1 MNYRSLLYKYKV
13 NDSSLGRFERGTT
26 KEKILLTSLKLFAQD
41 GYEAVSISKIS
52 GELGMAKSALYKH
65 YKNKRD
71 IFDSVINRMDELDY
85 ERAREYN
92 MPEGNM
98 DEIIKGYRKISIDKI
113 RIYTEAQFKHW
124 TEEEFPSLFRRML
137 TLEQYRNQEM
147 ADLYQKYLVSGPI
160 EYMTY
165 LFAGIAGKKEEAKQL
180 AIEFYGPI
188 FLMYSL
194 YDNKREE
201 DDLAEMLKKH
211 VDRFSKK
218 MDSY

>member
-1 MNYRSLLYKYKV
+1 MC
-13 NDSSLGRFERGTT
+13 TT
-26 KEKILLTSLKLFAQD
+26 KEKILSTSLKLFAQD

-71 IFDSVINRMDELDY
+71 IFDSIINRMDELDY
-85 ERAREYN
+85 ARAREYN
-92 MPEGNM
+92 MPDGNM
-98 DEIIKGYRKISIDKI
+98 DEIIKEYRNISTDKI

-124 TEEEFPSLFRRML
+124 TEEEFSSLFRRML

-147 ADLYQKYLVSGPI
+147 SDLYQKYLVSGPI
-160 EYMTY
+160 DYMTY
-165 LFAGIAGKKEEAKQL
+165 LFAGITGKKEEAKQL

-194 YDNKREE
+194 YDNKREG
-201 DDLAEMLKKH
+201 DDLTEMLKNH
-211 VDRFSKK
+211 VERFSKK
-218 MDSY
+218 INN

>member
-1 MNYRSLLYKYKV
+1 MC
-13 NDSSLGRFERGTT
+13 TT
-26 KEKILLTSLKLFAQD
+26 KEKILLTALKLFAQD

-71 IFDSVINRMDELDY
+71 IFDSIINRMDELDY

-113 RIYTEAQFKHW
+113 RIYTEVQFKHW

-160 EYMTY
+160 DYMTY
-165 LFAGIAGKKEEAKQL
+165 LFAGITGKKEEAKQL

>member
-1 MNYRSLLYKYKV
+1 MC
-13 NDSSLGRFERGTT
+13 TT

-71 IFDSVINRMDELDY
+71 IFDSIINRMNELDY

-98 DEIIKGYRKISIDKI
+98 DEIIKGYRNISTDKI

-124 TEEEFPSLFRRML
+124 TEEEFSSLFRRML

-147 ADLYQKYLVSGPI
+147 SDLYQKYLVSGPI
-160 EYMTY
+160 DYMTY
-165 LFAGIAGKKEEAKQL
+165 LFAGITGKKEEAKQL

>member
-1 MNYRSLLYKYKV
+1 MC
-13 NDSSLGRFERGTT
+13 TT
-26 KEKILLTSLKLFAQD
+26 KEKILLTALKLFAQD

-71 IFDSVINRMDELDY
+71 IFDSIINRMDELDY

-92 MPEGNM
+92 MPDGNM
-98 DEIIKGYRKISIDKI
+98 DEIIKGYREISIDKI
-113 RIYTEAQFKHW
+113 RIYTEVQFKHW

-137 TLEQYRNQEM
+137 TLEQYRNQEI

-160 EYMTY
+160 DYMTY
-165 LFAGIAGKKEEAKQL
+165 LFAGITGKKEEAKQL

-201 DDLAEMLKKH
+201 DDLAEMLRKH

>member
-1 MNYRSLLYKYKV
+1 MC
-13 NDSSLGRFERGTT
+13 TT

-65 YKNKRD
+65 YKNKRY
-71 IFDSVINRMDELDY
+71 IFDSIINRMDELDY

-98 DEIIKGYRKISIDKI
+98 DEIIKGYREISIDKI
-113 RIYTEAQFKHW
+113 RIYTEVQFKHW
-124 TEEEFPSLFRRML
+124 TEEEFSSLFRRML

-147 ADLYQKYLVSGPI
+147 SDLYQKYLVSGPI
-160 EYMTY
+160 DYMTY
-165 LFAGIAGKKEEAKQL
+165 LFAGITGKKEEAKQL

-194 YDNKREE
+194 YDNKREG
-201 DDLAEMLKKH
+201 DDLTEMLKNH
-211 VDRFSKK
+211 VERFSKK
-218 MDSY
+218 INN

>member
-1 MNYRSLLYKYKV
+1 MTN
-13 NDSSLGRFERGTT
+13 T
-26 KEKILLTSLKLFAQD
+26 KEKILVAALRLFAVN
-41 GYEAVSISKIS
+41 GYEAVSVSQIA
-52 GELGMAKSALYKH
+52 GELGITKGALYKH

-71 IFDSVINRMDELDY
+71 IFDSIINRMDELDY

-92 MPEGNM
+92 MPDGNM
-98 DEIIKGYRKISIDKI
+98 DEIIKGYREISIDKI

-124 TEEEFPSLFRRML
+124 TEEEFSSLFRRML

-160 EYMTY
+160 DYMTH
-165 LFAGIAGKKEEAKQL
+165 LFAGIIEKKEEAKQL

>member
-1 MNYRSLLYKYKV
+1 MC
-13 NDSSLGRFERGTT
+13 TT

-71 IFDSVINRMDELDY
+71 IFDSIINRMDELDY

-92 MPEGNM
+92 MPDGNM
-98 DEIIKGYRKISIDKI
+98 DEIIKEYRNISTDKI
-113 RIYTEAQFKHW
+113 RIYTEVQFKHW

-147 ADLYQKYLVSGPI
+147 SDLYQKYLVSGPI
-160 EYMTY
+160 DYMTY
-165 LFAGIAGKKEEAKQL
+165 LFAGITGKKEEAKQL

>member
-1 MNYRSLLYKYKV
+1 MC
-13 NDSSLGRFERGTT
+13 TT

-71 IFDSVINRMDELDY
+71 IFDSIINRMDELDY

-113 RIYTEAQFKHW
+113 RIYTEVQFKHW

-160 EYMTY
+160 DYMTY
-165 LFAGIAGKKEEAKQL
+165 LFAGITGKKEEAKQL

-194 YDNKREE
+194 YDNKRED
-201 DDLAEMLKKH
+201 DDLTEMLKNH
-211 VDRFSKK
+211 VERFSKK
-218 MDSY
+218 INN

>member
-1 MNYRSLLYKYKV
+1 MC
-13 NDSSLGRFERGTT
+13 TT
-26 KEKILLTSLKLFAQD
+26 KEKILLTALKLFAQD

-71 IFDSVINRMDELDY
+71 IFDSIINRMDELDY

-92 MPEGNM
+92 MPDGNM
-98 DEIIKGYRKISIDKI
+98 DEIIKGYRNISTDKI

-124 TEEEFPSLFRRML
+124 TEEEFSSLFRRML

-160 EYMTY
+160 DYMTY
-165 LFAGIAGKKEEAKQL
+165 LFAGITGKKEEAKQL

>member
-1 MNYRSLLYKYKV
+1 MC
-13 NDSSLGRFERGTT
+13 TT

-71 IFDSVINRMDELDY
+71 IFDSIINRMDELDY

-124 TEEEFPSLFRRML
+124 TEEEFSSLFRRML

-165 LFAGIAGKKEEAKQL
+165 LFAGITGKKEEAKQL

>member
-1 MNYRSLLYKYKV
+1 MC
-13 NDSSLGRFERGTT
+13 TT

-71 IFDSVINRMDELDY
+71 IFDSIINRMDELDY

-92 MPEGNM
+92 MPDGNM

-113 RIYTEAQFKHW
+113 RIYTEVQFKHW

-160 EYMTY
+160 DYMTY
-165 LFAGIAGKKEEAKQL
+165 LFAGITGKKEEAKQL

>member
-1 MNYRSLLYKYKV
+1 MC
-13 NDSSLGRFERGTT
+13 TT

-71 IFDSVINRMDELDY
+71 IFDSIINRMDELDY

-98 DEIIKGYRKISIDKI
+98 DEIIKGYREISIDKI

-124 TEEEFPSLFRRML
+124 TEEEFSSLFRRML

-147 ADLYQKYLVSGPI
+147 LDLYQKYLVSGPI
-160 EYMTY
+160 DYMTY
-165 LFAGIAGKKEEAKQL
+165 LFAGITGKKEEAKQL

-194 YDNKREE
+194 YDNKREG
-201 DDLAEMLKKH
+201 DDLTEMLKKH
-211 VDRFSKK
+211 VERFSKK
-218 MDSY
+218 INN

>member
-1 MNYRSLLYKYKV
+1 MC
-13 NDSSLGRFERGTT
+13 TT

-71 IFDSVINRMDELDY
+71 IFDSIINRMDELDY

-92 MPEGNM
+92 MPDGNM
-98 DEIIKGYRKISIDKI
+98 DEIIKGYREISIDKI

-124 TEEEFPSLFRRML
+124 TEEEFSSLFRRML

-160 EYMTY
+160 DYMTY
-165 LFAGIAGKKEEAKQL
+165 LFAGITGKKEEAKQL

-201 DDLAEMLKKH
+201 DDLTQMLKNH

>member
-1 MNYRSLLYKYKV
+1 MC
-13 NDSSLGRFERGTT
+13 TT

-52 GELGMAKSALYKH
+52 GELGMAKSTLYKH

-71 IFDSVINRMDELDY
+71 IFDSIINRMDELDY

-92 MPEGNM
+92 MPDGNM
-98 DEIIKGYRKISIDKI
+98 DEIIKGYREISIDKI

-160 EYMTY
+160 DYMTY
-165 LFAGIAGKKEEAKQL
+165 LFAGITGKKEEAKQL

>member
-1 MNYRSLLYKYKV
+1 MC
-13 NDSSLGRFERGTT
+13 TT
-26 KEKILLTSLKLFAQD
+26 KEKILLTSLKLFVQD

-71 IFDSVINRMDELDY
+71 IFDSIINRMDELDY

-92 MPEGNM
+92 MPDGNM
-98 DEIIKGYRKISIDKI
+98 DEIIKEYRNISTDKI

-124 TEEEFPSLFRRML
+124 TEEEFSSLFRRML

-147 ADLYQKYLVSGPI
+147 SDLYQKYLVSGPI
-160 EYMTY
+160 DYMTY
-165 LFAGIAGKKEEAKQL
+165 LFAGITGKKEEAKQL

>member
-1 MNYRSLLYKYKV
+1 MC
-13 NDSSLGRFERGTT
+13 TT

-71 IFDSVINRMDELDY
+71 IFDSIINRMDELDY

-92 MPEGNM
+92 MPDGNM
-98 DEIIKGYRKISIDKI
+98 DEIIKGYREISIDKI
-113 RIYTEAQFKHW
+113 RIYTEVQFKHW

-147 ADLYQKYLVSGPI
+147 ADLYQKYLVSGPT
-160 EYMTY
+160 EYTTY
-165 LFAGIAGKKEEAKQL
+165 LFAGITGKKEEAKQL

>member
-1 MNYRSLLYKYKV
+1 MC
-13 NDSSLGRFERGTT
+13 TT
-26 KEKILLTSLKLFAQD
+26 REKILLTSLKLFAQD

-71 IFDSVINRMDELDY
+71 IFFFFLNRMDELDY

-92 MPEGNM
+92 MPDGNM
-98 DEIIKGYRKISIDKI
+98 DEIIKEYRNISTDKI

-124 TEEEFPSLFRRML
+124 TEEEFSSLFRRML

-147 ADLYQKYLVSGPI
+147 SDLYQKYLVSGPI
-160 EYMTY
+160 DYMTY
-165 LFAGIAGKKEEAKQL
+165 LFAGITGKKEEAKQL

-194 YDNKREE
+194 YDNKRED
-201 DDLAEMLKKH
+201 DDLTEMLKNH
-211 VDRFSKK
+211 VERFSKK
-218 MDSY
+218 INN

>member
-1 MNYRSLLYKYKV
+1 MC
-13 NDSSLGRFERGTT
+13 TT
-26 KEKILLTSLKLFAQD
+26 KEKILLTALKLFAQD

-71 IFDSVINRMDELDY
+71 IFDSIINRMDELDY

-92 MPEGNM
+92 MPDGNM
-98 DEIIKGYRKISIDKI
+98 DEIIKGYREISIDKI

-124 TEEEFPSLFRRML
+124 TEEEFSSLFRRML

-147 ADLYQKYLVSGPI
+147 SDLYQKYLVSGPI
-160 EYMTY
+160 DYMTY
-165 LFAGIAGKKEEAKQL
+165 LFAGITGKKEEAKQL

-194 YDNKREE
+194 YDNKREG
-201 DDLAEMLKKH
+201 DDLTEMLKNH
-211 VDRFSKK
+211 VERFSKK
-218 MDSY
+218 INN

>member
-1 MNYRSLLYKYKV
+1 MC
-13 NDSSLGRFERGTT
+13 TT

-71 IFDSVINRMDELDY
+71 IFDSIINRMDELDY

-92 MPEGNM
+92 MPDGNM
-98 DEIIKGYRKISIDKI
+98 DEIIKGYREISTDKI
-113 RIYTEAQFKHW
+113 RIYTEVQFKHW
-124 TEEEFPSLFRRML
+124 TEEEFSSLFRRML

-147 ADLYQKYLVSGPI
+147 SDLYQKYLVSGPI
-160 EYMTY
+160 DYMTY
-165 LFAGIAGKKEEAKQL
+165 LFAGITGKKEEAKQL

-194 YDNKREE
+194 YDNKREG
-201 DDLAEMLKKH
+201 DDLTEMLKNH
-211 VDRFSKK
+211 VERFSKK
-218 MDSY
+218 INN

>member
-1 MNYRSLLYKYKV
+1 MC
-13 NDSSLGRFERGTT
+13 TT

-71 IFDSVINRMDELDY
+71 IFDSIINRMDELDY

-92 MPEGNM
+92 MPDGNM
-98 DEIIKGYRKISIDKI
+98 DEIIKEYRNISTYKI

-124 TEEEFPSLFRRML
+124 TEEEFSSLFRRML

-147 ADLYQKYLVSGPI
+147 LDLYQKYLVSGPI
-160 EYMTY
+160 DYMTY
-165 LFAGIAGKKEEAKQL
+165 LFAGITGKKEEAKQL

-194 YDNKREE
+194 YDNKREG
-201 DDLAEMLKKH
+201 DDLTEMLKKH
-211 VDRFSKK
+211 VERFSKK
-218 MDSY
+218 INN

>member
-1 MNYRSLLYKYKV
+1 MC
-13 NDSSLGRFERGTT
+13 TT

-71 IFDSVINRMDELDY
+71 IFDSIINRMDELDY

-92 MPEGNM
+92 MPDGNM
-98 DEIIKGYRKISIDKI
+98 DEIIKGYREISIDKI

-124 TEEEFPSLFRRML
+124 TEEEFSSLFRRMI

-160 EYMTY
+160 DYMTH
-165 LFAGIAGKKEEAKQL
+165 LFAGIIEKKEEAKQL

-201 DDLAEMLKKH
+201 DDLTQMLKNH

-218 MDSY
+218 WIVIKNIV

>member
-1 MNYRSLLYKYKV
+1 MC
-13 NDSSLGRFERGTT
+13 TT

-71 IFDSVINRMDELDY
+71 IFDSIINRMDELDY
-85 ERAREYN
+85 ERVREYN
-92 MPEGNM
+92 MPDGNM
-98 DEIIKGYRKISIDKI
+98 DEIIKGYREISIDKI

-124 TEEEFPSLFRRML
+124 TEEEFSSLFRRML

-160 EYMTY
+160 DYMTY
-165 LFAGIAGKKEEAKQL
+165 LFAGITGKKEEAKQL

>member
-1 MNYRSLLYKYKV
+1 MC
-13 NDSSLGRFERGTT
+13 TT

-71 IFDSVINRMDELDY
+71 IFDSIINRMDELDY

-92 MPEGNM
+92 MPDGNM

-124 TEEEFPSLFRRML
+124 TEEEFSSLFRRML

-147 ADLYQKYLVSGPI
+147 SDLYQKYLVSGPI
-160 EYMTY
+160 DYMTY
-165 LFAGIAGKKEEAKQL
+165 LFAGITGKKEEAKQL

-194 YDNKREE
+194 YDNKREG
-201 DDLAEMLKKH
+201 DDLTEMLKNH
-211 VDRFSKK
+211 VERFSKK
-218 MDSY
+218 INN

>member
-1 MNYRSLLYKYKV
+1 MC
-13 NDSSLGRFERGTT
+13 TT

-71 IFDSVINRMDELDY
+71 IFDSIINRMDELDY

-113 RIYTEAQFKHW
+113 RIYTEVQFKHW

-147 ADLYQKYLVSGPI
+147 SDLYQKYLVSGPI
-160 EYMTY
+160 DYMTH
-165 LFAGIAGKKEEAKQL
+165 LFAVIIEKKEEAKQL

-194 YDNKREE
+194 YDNKREG

>member
-1 MNYRSLLYKYKV
+1 MC
-13 NDSSLGRFERGTT
+13 TT
-26 KEKILLTSLKLFAQD
+26 KEKILLTSLKQFAKD

-52 GELGMAKSALYKH
+52 GELRMAKSALYKH

-71 IFDSVINRMDELDY
+71 IFDSIINRMDELDY

-98 DEIIKGYRKISIDKI
+98 DEIIKGYREISIDKI

-124 TEEEFPSLFRRML
+124 TEEEFSSLFRRML

-160 EYMTY
+160 DYMTH
-165 LFAGIAGKKEEAKQL
+165 LFAGIIEKKEEAKQL

>member
-1 MNYRSLLYKYKV
+1 MC
-13 NDSSLGRFERGTT
+13 TT

-71 IFDSVINRMDELDY
+71 IFDSIINRMDELDY

-92 MPEGNM
+92 MPDGNM
-98 DEIIKGYRKISIDKI
+98 DEIIKEYRNISTDKI

-124 TEEEFPSLFRRML
+124 TEEEFSSLFRRML

-165 LFAGIAGKKEEAKQL
+165 LFAGITGKKEEAKQL

>member
-1 MNYRSLLYKYKV
+1 MNYRSLLYKYRV
-13 NDSSLGRFERGTT
+13 NDSSLRRFEMCTT

-71 IFDSVINRMDELDY
+71 IFDSIINRMDELDY

-92 MPEGNM
+92 MPDGNM
-98 DEIIKGYRKISIDKI
+98 DEIIKGYREISIDKI

-124 TEEEFPSLFRRML
+124 TEEEFSSLFRRML

-160 EYMTY
+160 DYMTH
-165 LFAGIAGKKEEAKQL
+165 LFVGIIEKKEEAKQL

-201 DDLAEMLKKH
+201 DDLAEMLRKH

>member
-1 MNYRSLLYKYKV
+1 MC
-13 NDSSLGRFERGTT
+13 TT

-71 IFDSVINRMDELDY
+71 IFDSIINRMDELDY

-113 RIYTEAQFKHW
+113 RIYTEVQFKHW

-147 ADLYQKYLVSGPI
+147 SDLYQKYLVSGPI
-160 EYMTY
+160 DYMTY
-165 LFAGIAGKKEEAKQL
+165 LFAGITGKKEEAKQL

-194 YDNKREE
+194 YDNKREG

>member
-1 MNYRSLLYKYKV
+1 MC
-13 NDSSLGRFERGTT
+13 TT

-71 IFDSVINRMDELDY
+71 IFDSIINRMDELDY

-98 DEIIKGYRKISIDKI
+98 DEIIKGYREISIDKI
-113 RIYTEAQFKHW
+113 RIYTEVQFKHW

-137 TLEQYRNQEM
+137 TLEQYRYQEM

-160 EYMTY
+160 DYMTY
-165 LFAGIAGKKEEAKQL
+165 LFAGITGKKEEAKQL

>member
-1 MNYRSLLYKYKV
+1 MC
-13 NDSSLGRFERGTT
+13 TT

-71 IFDSVINRMDELDY
+71 IFDSIINRMDELDY

-92 MPEGNM
+92 MPDGNM
-98 DEIIKGYRKISIDKI
+98 DEIIKEYRNISTDKI

-124 TEEEFPSLFRRML
+124 TEEEFSSLFRRML

-147 ADLYQKYLVSGPI
+147 SDLYQKYLVSGPI
-160 EYMTY
+160 DYMTY
-165 LFAGIAGKKEEAKQL
+165 LFAGITGKKEEAKQL

-194 YDNKREE
+194 YDNKREG
-201 DDLAEMLKKH
+201 DDLTEMLKNH
-211 VDRFSKK
+211 VERFAKK
-218 MDSY
+218 INN

>member
-1 MNYRSLLYKYKV
+1 MC
-13 NDSSLGRFERGTT
+13 TT

-71 IFDSVINRMDELDY
+71 IFDSIINRMDELDY

-92 MPEGNM
+92 MPDGNM
-98 DEIIKGYRKISIDKI
+98 DEIIKGYREISIDKI

-124 TEEEFPSLFRRML
+124 TEEEFSSLFRRML

-160 EYMTY
+160 DYMTH
-165 LFAGIAGKKEEAKQL
+165 LFAGIIEKKEEAKQL

-194 YDNKREE
+194 YDNKREG

-218 MDSY
+218 WIVIKNIV

>member
-1 MNYRSLLYKYKV
+1 MC
-13 NDSSLGRFERGTT
+13 TT

-71 IFDSVINRMDELDY
+71 IFDSIINRMDELDY

-92 MPEGNM
+92 MPDGNM
-98 DEIIKGYRKISIDKI
+98 DEIIKEYRNISTYKI

-124 TEEEFPSLFRRML
+124 TEEEFSSLFRRML

-147 ADLYQKYLVSGPI
+147 SDLYQKYLVSGPI
-160 EYMTY
+160 DYMTY
-165 LFAGIAGKKEEAKQL
+165 LFAGITGKKEEAKQL

-194 YDNKREE
+194 YDNKREG
-201 DDLAEMLKKH
+201 DDLTEMLKKH
-211 VDRFSKK
+211 VERFSKK
-218 MDSY
+218 INN

>member
-1 MNYRSLLYKYKV
+1 MC
-13 NDSSLGRFERGTT
+13 TT

-71 IFDSVINRMDELDY
+71 IFDSIINRMDELDY

-92 MPEGNM
+92 MPDGNM
-98 DEIIKGYRKISIDKI
+98 DEIIKGYREISIDKI

-124 TEEEFPSLFRRML
+124 TEEEFSSLFRRML

-160 EYMTY
+160 DYMTY
-165 LFAGIAGKKEEAKQL
+165 LVAGITGKKEEAKQL

-194 YDNKREE
+194 YDNKRKE

>member
-1 MNYRSLLYKYKV
+1 MC
-13 NDSSLGRFERGTT
+13 TT
-26 KEKILLTSLKLFAQD
+26 KEKILLTALKLFAQD

-71 IFDSVINRMDELDY
+71 IFDSIINRMDELDY
-85 ERAREYN
+85 ERVREYN
-92 MPEGNM
+92 MPDGNM
-98 DEIIKGYRKISIDKI
+98 DEIIKGYREISIDKI

-160 EYMTY
+160 DYMTY
-165 LFAGIAGKKEEAKQL
+165 LFAGITGKKEEAKQL

>member
-1 MNYRSLLYKYKV
+1 MC
-13 NDSSLGRFERGTT
+13 TT
-26 KEKILLTSLKLFAQD
+26 KEKILLTALKLFAQD

-52 GELGMAKSALYKH
+52 GELGMAKSTLYKH

-71 IFDSVINRMDELDY
+71 IFDSIINRMDELDY

-113 RIYTEAQFKHW
+113 RIYTEVQFKHW

-160 EYMTY
+160 DYMTY
-165 LFAGIAGKKEEAKQL
+165 LFAGITGKKEEAKQL

>member
-1 MNYRSLLYKYKV
+1 MC
-13 NDSSLGRFERGTT
+13 TT
-26 KEKILLTSLKLFAQD
+26 KEKILLTAIKLFAQD

-71 IFDSVINRMDELDY
+71 ILDSIINRMDELDY

-113 RIYTEAQFKHW
+113 RIYTEVQFKHW

-160 EYMTY
+160 DYMTY
-165 LFAGIAGKKEEAKQL
+165 LFAGITGKKEEAKQL

>member
-1 MNYRSLLYKYKV
+1 MC
-13 NDSSLGRFERGTT
+13 TT

-71 IFDSVINRMDELDY
+71 IFDSIINRMDELDY

-92 MPEGNM
+92 MPDGNM
-98 DEIIKGYRKISIDKI
+98 DEIIKEYRNISTDKI

-124 TEEEFPSLFRRML
+124 TEEEFSSLFRRML

-147 ADLYQKYLVSGPI
+147 SDLYQKYLVSGPI
-160 EYMTY
+160 DYMTY
-165 LFAGIAGKKEEAKQL
+165 LFAGITGKKEEAKQL

-194 YDNKREE
+194 YDNKREGDNLTE
-201 DDLAEMLKKH
+201 ILKNH
-211 VDRFSKK
+211 VERFSKK
-218 MDSY
+218 INN

>member
-1 MNYRSLLYKYKV
+1 MC
-13 NDSSLGRFERGTT
+13 TT
-26 KEKILLTSLKLFAQD
+26 KEKILLTALKLFAQD

-71 IFDSVINRMDELDY
+71 IFDSIINRMDELDY

-92 MPEGNM
+92 MPDGNM
-98 DEIIKGYRKISIDKI
+98 DEIIKEYRNISTDKI

-124 TEEEFPSLFRRML
+124 TEEEFSSLFRRML

-147 ADLYQKYLVSGPI
+147 SDLYQKYLVSWPI
-160 EYMTY
+160 DYMTY
-165 LFAGIAGKKEEAKQL
+165 LFAGITGKKEEAKQL

-194 YDNKREE
+194 YDNKREG
-201 DDLAEMLKKH
+201 DDLTEMLKNH
-211 VDRFSKK
+211 VERFSKK
-218 MDSY
+218 INN